1 MSILSVTSYEMNGQW
16 EGHPPFTQDYHLL
29 LLITGGELIYKIDG
43 VVHHLSK
50 GHVLLLP
57 KGTRREGYSINQLPH
72 SKIAVR
78 FHDMK
83 ELHELPVLAVPNTF
97 VYPSIQFPFWQERMT
112 KLLRHWSEKQ
122 PFYAMICQ
130 SILTEL
136 LVTFNNEH
144 NTAEQQIKPYLR
156 TVREYI
162 TSHFTTPIDIA
173 LLANLAGKKK
183 SYLITSFRS
192 HFGES
197 PIAYMHQLRIAEA
210 ERLLI
215 FTELSIERIAERLG
229 YCDAS
234 YFNRMFRARLGFSPT
249 VYRLQHK

>member
-1 MSILSVTSYEMNGQW
+1 MPILSATSYEVDGTW
-16 EGHPPFTQDYHLL
+16 GHDPFNQDYHLL

-43 VVHHLSK
+43 VSHHLSS

-57 KGTRREGYSINQLPH
+57 SGTRREGHSVNQLAH
-72 SKIAVR
+72 SKMAVR
-78 FHDMK
+78 FHDSK
-83 ELHELPVLAVPNTF
+83 EFLDLPVLAHPKPL
-97 VYPSIQFPFWQERMT
+97 VYRTIQFPYWQERMS
-112 KLLRHWSEKQ
+112 KLLKHWIDKQ
-122 PFYAMICQ
+122 PYYAMLCR

-144 NTAEQQIKPYLR
+144 LMTDRPMKPYLR

-162 TSHFTTPIDIA
+162 TSHFTEPIDVAA
-173 LLANLAGKKK
+173 LAELAGRKK

-192 HFGES
+192 QYGES
-197 PIAYMHQLRIAEA
+197 PVAYMHQLRIAEA

-215 FTELSIERIAERLG
+215 FSDLSIELIAERLG

-249 VYRLQHK
+249 VYRMQHK